1 MSMTLDR
8 ETAMLSAQKLRL
20 MRKGNIVLLASLIS
34 VLVNA
39 VLTLILALNNPI
51 SFFMGGGATM
61 MLVLMLIGAIA
72 MLIGHIMYLV
82 GMYGMGR
89 VRPEYQKAFLVEI
102 VLLILG
108 VVYNMLGKEG
118 LLAEAVDAIRTLGV
132 LVVLWLVLQGTR
144 FLLEGMG
151 QEAVLRR
158 GQRVWKLYVLA
169 ELASVILI
177 FIPVPAELGTTT
189 IAILVFAV
197 AIAILG
203 VVAAIHYIGYL
214 DRAADALEQAG
225 FTLNTDQE

>member
-1 MSMTLDR
+1 MTLDR

-20 MRKGNIVLLASLIS
+20 MRKGNIVLLVSLIS

-89 VRPEYQKAFLVEI
+89 VRPEYQKAFLCEL
-102 VLLILG
+102 VLIILG
-108 VVYNMLGKEG
+108 IVYNMLGKEG
-118 LLAEAVDAIRTLGV
+118 VLAETVDAIRNLGV
-132 LVVLWLVLQGTR
+132 LMVLWLVLQGTR
-144 FLLEGMG
+144 RLLEGLG

-158 GQRVWKLYVLA
+158 GQRVWKLYVLS
-169 ELASVILI
+169 ELISVILI
-177 FIPVPAELGTTT
+177 FIPVPVELSPAI
-189 IAILVFAV
+189 IAVLVFAV
-197 AIAILG
+197 VIAILG
-203 VVAAIHYIGYL
+203 VVAAIDYIGYL
-214 DRAADALEQAG
+214 GQAAKSMEQAMG
-225 FTLNTDQE
+225 PEETEQA